1 MIRRGFSQS
10 YQSKGSIIV
19 MVLLLVVLLTF
30 IVTAFLAE
38 STAKI
43 KYYGLF
49 HNRDDLR
56 TDAYSALE
64 IALGTV
70 NQYREI
76 EGALWG
82 PEQGWASPLQDFEF
96 QPKNAS
102 EVNVSFSDESA
113 KFALQALEADTLLV
127 LFEVLGFSLP
137 QREALTDGLLDWTDA
152 DDDRRLNGFDGDDYE
167 DVDPPLKPANGP
179 IQSWDEFRLIEP
191 FREAFFDENGMPL
204 PVWNSFKEAVS
215 LYRTSGNPNINQA
228 SATVL
233 AVLEETGQINT
244 RSLQAYKNGSDG
256 EFGTEDDRLI
266 RSPDGISGIQEAGG
280 LITTIEL
287 LRVKVVASRGDAN
300 FQIDALVTWSGSDA
314 SAADAKSPEVDN
326 RSSARD
332 VIDENDDSA
341 QGRLKR
347 SKGSA
352 RTAPSVSADLGYPF
366 RFVRISENRK
376 F

>member
-1 MIRRGFSQS
+1 
-10 YQSKGSIIV
+10 

-82 PEQGWASPLQDFEF
+82 PEQGWATPLQDFEF
-96 QPKNAS
+96 TPKNAA
-102 EVNVSFSDESA
+102 EVSVYFSDESA

-167 DVDPPLKPANGP
+167 DFDPPLKPANGP

-266 RSPDGISGIQEAGG
+266 RSPEGISGIQEAGG

-314 SAADAKSPEVDN
+314 SAADTKSPEEDN
-326 RSSARD
+326 RSRARD

>member
-1 MIRRGFSQS
+1 
-10 YQSKGSIIV
+10 

-30 IVTAFLAE
+30 IVTAFLSEA
-38 STAKI
+38 TAKI

-56 TDAYSALE
+56 TDAYSAME

-82 PEQGWASPLQDFEF
+82 PEQGWGIALQDFEF
-96 QPKNAS
+96 EPRNAS
-102 EVNVSFSDESA
+102 SVIVSFSDESA
-113 KFALQALEADTLLV
+113 KFPLQALETDTLLV
-127 LFEVLGFSLP
+127 LFEVLGFTLP
-137 QREALTDGLLDWTDA
+137 EREALTDGLLDWMDA

-167 DVDPPLKPANGP
+167 DFDPPLKPANGP

-191 FREAFFDENGMPL
+191 FRELFFDENGMPL
-204 PVWNSFKEAVS
+204 SAWNAFKESVS

-228 SATVL
+228 SPTVL
-233 AVLEETGQINT
+233 AVLEEMGQINT
-244 RSLQAYKNGSDG
+244 RSILDYKNGADG
-256 EFGTEDDRLI
+256 ELGTEDDRLVRDI
-266 RSPDGISGIQEAGG
+266 ASVSGIQDAGG
-280 LITTIEL
+280 LANTIDL
-287 LRVKVVASRGDAN
+287 LRVKVEAIRGDAR

-314 SAADAKSPEVDN
+314 AAADAKSPESESTRANDVVDQQ
-326 RSSARD
+326 
-332 VIDENDDSA
+332 DDSA
-341 QGRLKR
+341 AGRLKR

-352 RTAPSVSADLGYPF
+352 RTAASTGADLGYPF
-366 RFVRISENRK
+366 RLVRISENRK

>member
-1 MIRRGFSQS
+1 MRARSAIPLSSRRGSVV
-10 YQSKGSIIV
+10 V

-30 IVTAFLAE
+30 IVTAFLSEA
-38 STAKI
+38 TAKI

-82 PEQGWASPLQDFEF
+82 PEQGWATALEDFGFE
-96 QPKNAS
+96 PRNAS
-102 EVNVSFSDESA
+102 SVSVSFSDESA
-113 KFALQALEADTLLV
+113 KFALQGLESDTLLV

-137 QREALTDGLLDWTDA
+137 EREALADGLLDWMDA

-167 DVDPPLKPANGP
+167 DFDPPLKPANGP

-191 FREAFFDENGMPL
+191 FRELFFSETGLPL
-204 PVWNSFKEAVS
+204 PAWSAFTEAVS
-215 LYRTSGNPNINQA
+215 LHRTSGQPNINQA
-228 SATVL
+228 SPTVL
-233 AVLEETGQINT
+233 AVLEELGHIHTL
-244 RSLQAYKNGSDG
+244 SLEAYKNGADG
-256 EFGTEDDRLI
+256 EQGTEDDRLI
-266 RSPDGISGIQEAGG
+266 RITEGISGIQDAASV
-280 LITTIEL
+280 ITSIEL
-287 LRVKVVASRGDAN
+287 LRVKVTATRGDAR
-300 FQIDALVTWSGSDA
+300 FEIDALVTWSGSDT
-314 SAADAKSPEVDN
+314 SAAEARKPDANASRADTPVDQ
-326 RSSARD
+326 
-332 VIDENDDSA
+332 NDDSA
-341 QGRLKR
+341 QGRLQR
-347 SKGSA
+347 TKGSA
-352 RTAPSVSADLGYPF
+352 RTAASVSADLGYPF

>member
-1 MIRRGFSQS
+1 MPPAPAIASSRS
-10 YQSKGSIIV
+10 GSVIV

-30 IVTAFLAE
+30 IVTAFLTEA
-38 STAKI
+38 TAKI

-82 PEQGWASPLQDFEF
+82 PDQGWGTALEDFEF
-96 QPKNAS
+96 EPRHATHVTVTFQ
-102 EVNVSFSDESA
+102 DESA
-113 KFALQALEADTLLV
+113 KFALQALETDVLLV

-137 QREALTDGLLDWTDA
+137 DREALTDGLLDWMDT

-167 DVDPPLKPANGP
+167 DFDPPLKPANGP

-191 FREAFFDENGMPL
+191 FRELFFEESGLPL
-204 PVWNSFKEAVS
+204 PVWNQFVEAVS
-215 LYRTSGNPNINQA
+215 LHRPSGQPNINQA
-228 SATVL
+228 SPTVL
-233 AVLEETGQINT
+233 AVLEEMGHINA
-244 RSLQAYKNGSDG
+244 RSLEAYRHGADG
-256 EFGTEDDRLI
+256 EPGTGDERLLRTADGAAGI
-266 RSPDGISGIQEAGG
+266 QDAAGIS
-280 LITTIEL
+280 TSIEL
-287 LRVKVVASRGDAN
+287 LRVKVEASRGDAR
-300 FQIDALVTWSGSDA
+300 FQIDALVTWAGSDA
-314 SAADAKSPEVDN
+314 SAAKARSPETT
-326 RSSARD
+326 ARASD
-332 VIDENDDSA
+332 PIDSNDDSA
-341 QGRLKR
+341 KGRLQR
-347 SKGSA
+347 GKGSA
-352 RTAPSVSADLGYPF
+352 RTAPALSADLGYPF